1 MQFKDFEIRPVKSLD
16 GVIDP
21 NRFELVKW
29 YDHEP
34 TPVTNMRTGEKRI
47 STRSCFVV
55 AWLEWNDKEPCF
67 ELVKWYDHKPYI
79 HGESTSTRSC
89 FVVAWLERND
99 KELCFELK
107 SVGLRLVENWVDGL
121 DQFII
126 KWCEMAEVCMEDNE

>member
-21 NRFELVKW
+21 KRFELVKW

-34 TPVTNMRTGEKRI
+34 YVHGEST

-67 ELVKWYDHKPYI
+67 EL
-79 HGESTSTRSC
+79 T
-89 FVVAWLERND
+89 
-99 KELCFELK
+99 

-121 DQFII
+121 DKFII
-126 KWCEMAEVCMEDNE
+126 KWCEMAEVCMEEDNE

>member
-21 NRFELVKW
+21 KRFELVEW

-55 AWLEWNDKEPCF
+55 AWLEWNDKEPFF
-67 ELVKWYDHKPYI
+67 ELV
-79 HGESTSTRSC
+79 
-89 FVVAWLERND
+89 
-99 KELCFELK
+99 
-107 SVGLRLVENWVDGL
+107 SVGLRLAENWVDGL
-121 DQFII
+121 DKLII
-126 KWCEMAEVCMEDNE
+126 TWCETVEVCMEEDK

>member
-1 MQFKDFEIRPVKSLD
+1 MKFKDFEIRPVKSLE

-21 NRFELVKW
+21 KRFELVKW

-34 TPVTNMRTGEKRI
+34 YIHGEST

-67 ELVKWYDHKPYI
+67 EL
-79 HGESTSTRSC
+79 
-89 FVVAWLERND
+89 
-99 KELCFELK
+99 K
-107 SVGLRLVENWVDGL
+107 SVGLRLVENWADGL

-126 KWCEMAEVCMEDNE
+126 KWCEMAEVCMEEGK

>member
-21 NRFELVKW
+21 KRFELVKW

-34 TPVTNMRTGEKRI
+34 YV
-47 STRSCFVV
+47 
-55 AWLEWNDKEPCF
+55 
-67 ELVKWYDHKPYI
+67 
-79 HGESTSTRSC
+79 HGENTSTRSC

-99 KELCFELK
+99 KEPCFDLT

-126 KWCEMAEVCMEDNE
+126 KWCEMAAVCMEEDNE

>member
-21 NRFELVKW
+21 KRFELVKW

-34 TPVTNMRTGEKRI
+34 YVHGENT

-67 ELVKWYDHKPYI
+67 ELI
-79 HGESTSTRSC
+79 
-89 FVVAWLERND
+89 
-99 KELCFELK
+99 
-107 SVGLRLVENWVDGL
+107 SVGLRLVKNWVDGL
-121 DQFII
+121 DKFII
-126 KWCEMAEVCMEDNE
+126 KWCEMAEVCMEEDNE

>member
-21 NRFELVKW
+21 KRFELVKW
-29 YDHEP
+29 YDHE
-34 TPVTNMRTGEKRI
+34 
-47 STRSCFVV
+47 
-55 AWLEWNDKEPCF
+55 
-67 ELVKWYDHKPYI
+67 PYI

-89 FVVAWLERND
+89 FVVAWLEWND
-99 KELCFELK
+99 KEPCFELK

-126 KWCEMAEVCMEDNE
+126 KWCEMAEVCMEEDK

>member
-1 MQFKDFEIRPVKSLD
+1 MQFKDFEIRPVKSID

-34 TPVTNMRTGEKRI
+34 TSVTDMRTGEKRI

-55 AWLEWNDKEPCF
+55 ALLEWDAKEPRF
-67 ELVKWYDHKPYI
+67 EL
-79 HGESTSTRSC
+79 T
-89 FVVAWLERND
+89 
-99 KELCFELK
+99 

-121 DQFII
+121 DKFII
-126 KWCEMAEVCMEDNE
+126 KWCEMAEVCMEEDNE

>member
-29 YDHEP
+29 YEP
-34 TPVTNMRTGEKRI
+34 GH
-47 STRSCFVV
+47 CFVV
-55 AWLEWNDKEPCF
+55 AWLGWNDKEP
-67 ELVKWYDHKPYI
+67 
-79 HGESTSTRSC
+79 
-89 FVVAWLERND
+89 
-99 KELCFELK
+99 CFELK
-107 SVGLRLVENWVDGL
+107 SVGLRLVKNWVDGL

>member
-29 YDHEP
+29 YNHEP
-34 TPVTNMRTGEKRI
+34 YV
-47 STRSCFVV
+47 
-55 AWLEWNDKEPCF
+55 
-67 ELVKWYDHKPYI
+67 

-89 FVVAWLERND
+89 FVVAWLEWNA
-99 KELCFELK
+99 KEPCFELT
-107 SVGLRLVENWVDGL
+107 SVGLRLVENWTDGL

-126 KWCEMAEVCMEDNE
+126 KWCEMAEVCMEEDK

>member
-1 MQFKDFEIRPVKSLD
+1 MKFKDFEIRPVKSLD

-21 NRFELVKW
+21 KRFELVKW

-34 TPVTNMRTGEKRI
+34 YIHGEST

-67 ELVKWYDHKPYI
+67 EL
-79 HGESTSTRSC
+79 T
-89 FVVAWLERND
+89 
-99 KELCFELK
+99 

-126 KWCEMAEVCMEDNE
+126 KWCEMAEVCMKEDDE

>member
-21 NRFELVKW
+21 KRFELVKW

-34 TPVTNMRTGEKRI
+34 YVHGENT

-67 ELVKWYDHKPYI
+67 ELV
-79 HGESTSTRSC
+79 
-89 FVVAWLERND
+89 
-99 KELCFELK
+99 
-107 SVGLRLVENWVDGL
+107 SVGLRLVKNWIDGL
-121 DQFII
+121 DKFIV
-126 KWCEMAEVCMEDNE
+126 KWCEMAEVCMEEDK

>member
-21 NRFELVKW
+21 KRFELVKW

-34 TPVTNMRTGEKRI
+34 YVHGEST

-67 ELVKWYDHKPYI
+67 ELV
-79 HGESTSTRSC
+79 
-89 FVVAWLERND
+89 
-99 KELCFELK
+99 
-107 SVGLRLVENWVDGL
+107 SVGLRLVKNWAEGL
-121 DQFII
+121 DKFII
-126 KWCEMAEVCMEDNE
+126 KWCEMAEVCMEDDE

>member
-21 NRFELVKW
+21 KRFEVVKW

-34 TPVTNMRTGEKRI
+34 YVHGEST

-55 AWLEWNDKEPCF
+55 AWLEWNDKELGF
-67 ELVKWYDHKPYI
+67 EL
-79 HGESTSTRSC
+79 T
-89 FVVAWLERND
+89 
-99 KELCFELK
+99 

-126 KWCEMAEVCMEDNE
+126 KWCEMAEVCMEEDE

>member
-1 MQFKDFEIRPVKSLD
+1 MKFKDFEIRPVKSLD
-16 GVIDP
+16 GVIDI

-34 TPVTNMRTGEKRI
+34 MPVTNMRTGEKMI
-47 STRSCFVV
+47 S
-55 AWLEWNDKEPCF
+55 P
-67 ELVKWYDHKPYI
+67 
-79 HGESTSTRSC
+79 RSC

-99 KELCFELK
+99 KDMGFELT

-121 DQFII
+121 DQFIV